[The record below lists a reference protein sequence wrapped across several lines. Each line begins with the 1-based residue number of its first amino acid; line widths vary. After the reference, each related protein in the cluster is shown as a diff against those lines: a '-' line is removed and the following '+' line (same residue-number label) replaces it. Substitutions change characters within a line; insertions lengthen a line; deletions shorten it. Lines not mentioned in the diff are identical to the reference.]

1 MVEQRALRVVSLESR
16 RAGDMA
22 RLLSKR
28 GMEVLSAP
36 SMQEVPLGDQGEALR
51 FGERLMAGECDVL
64 VLLTGVGLKALV
76 GALTTRWPLARVVE
90 ALGATVR
97 ACRGPKPK
105 AALRELGLDASL
117 VAPEPNTWEELLG
130 ELQGVELRGKRV
142 FVQEYGR
149 SNDALVAA
157 LRERGAEVG
166 VVPVYAWALPD
177 DLEPLKRGVAALC
190 DGDADVV
197 VFTSA
202 RQVDHVMEVARAM
215 GREEALRAALRARCV
230 VASVGPVTSDALREA
245 GLPVD
250 VEPERPKMG
259 HLVKALAEGGAEVL
273 AGKRGG

>member
-1 MVEQRALRVVSLESR
+1 MSEPEPLRVVSLESR

-28 GMEVLSAP
+28 GMGVISAP
-36 SMQEVPLGDQGEALR
+36 SMQEVPLDDQGEALR

-76 GALTTRWPLARVVE
+76 GALTTRWSPDEVVK
-90 ALGATVR
+90 ALGGTVR

-117 VAPEPNTWEELLG
+117 VAPEPNTWEELLR
-130 ELQGVELRGKRV
+130 ELEPVSLRGKRV

-149 SNDALVAA
+149 TNDALVAA

-177 DLEPLKRGVAALC
+177 DLEPLKGGIAALC
-190 DGDADVV
+190 DGTANAVL
-197 VFTSA
+197 FTSA
-202 RQVDHVMEVARAM
+202 RQVDHVLQVARQM
-215 GREEALRAALRARCV
+215 GREPALKEALRRCSV

-250 VEPERPKMG
+250 VEPAHPKMG
-259 HLVKALAEGGAEVL
+259 HLVKALADDGARAL
-273 AGKRGG
+273 AAKSGN